1 MLKKFTREERSW
13 ILYDVAN
20 SAFVL
25 VVVTAIMPI
34 FFSDIAAANVDK
46 SVSTA
51 YWGFANSA
59 SSIILALIAPILG
72 VFADVKGKKKKF
84 FAFFFGFGLLFTLLL
99 PVVGRGDW
107 ILCVILFVSA
117 RVGWSGAN
125 IFYDSF
131 MTDVSCNDKMD
142 DLSTSGFGW
151 GYIGSV
157 VPFLPIIALKFLW
170 KSPGQT
176 GAISLQ
182 VARVSFLIVAVWWFL
197 FSLPMFKNVKQKHY
211 IEKSQHNIKDAFL
224 RLYETFKEIKQ
235 YKNIAIFL
243 LAYFFYIDG
252 VGTIISMSA
261 VYGRE
266 IGLSTTV
273 LLVAILMIQ
282 VVAFPF
288 AILFGKLSH
297 KFSPKKMI
305 FAGIYIYIIITL
317 LGFLLSF
324 ILNKNIQIAIFWIMA
339 FLVASSQGGIQALS
353 RSFYGK
359 IIPKEKS
366 SEFFGFFNIFGKFAA
381 ILGPSLVGIISL
393 VAGSSR
399 WGIIGLII
407 LFIIGA
413 IILRY
418 VEEPDDNK
426 IDE

>member
-1 MLKKFTREERSW
+1 MAKIFNREEKSW

-34 FFSDIAAANVDK
+34 FFSDIAASNMEK
-46 SVSTA
+46 SVTTF
-51 YWGFANSA
+51 YWGSANSL
-59 SSIILALIAPILG
+59 SSIILAIIAPILG
-72 VFADVKGKKKKF
+72 VFADVKGQKKKF
-84 FAFFFGFGLLFTLLL
+84 FAFFFGFGLILTLLL

-107 ILCVILFVSA
+107 ILCIILFVSA

-131 MTDVSCNDKMD
+131 ITDVTSDEKMD

-157 VPFLPIIALKFLW
+157 VPFLVIISLVFLW
-170 KSPGQT
+170 KQPGQT
-176 GAISLQ
+176 GTISLK
-182 VARVSFLIVAVWWFL
+182 VARVSFLIVGVWWFL
-197 FSLPMFKNVKQKHY
+197 FSIPLLKNVRQKHY
-211 IEKSQHNIKDAFL
+211 IEQSQHNIKDAFL
-224 RLYETFKEIKQ
+224 RLYKTFKEIKQ

-266 IGLSTTV
+266 IGLSIKV
-273 LLVAILMIQ
+273 LISAILMIQ

-297 KFSPKKMI
+297 KFTAKKMI
-305 FAGIYIYIIITL
+305 LIGICIYIIITIM
-317 LGFLLSF
+317 GFILSF
-324 ILNKNIQIAIFWIMA
+324 ISNKNIQIAIFWIMA

-353 RSFYGK
+353 RSFFGK

-366 SEFFGFFNIFGKFAA
+366 SEFFGFFNIFGKIAA

-393 VAGSSR
+393 VTGSSK
-399 WGIIGLII
+399 WGILGLIV
-407 LFIIGA
+407 LFITGA
-413 IILRY
+413 ILLRY
-418 VEEPDDNK
+418 VEEPEGNL
-426 IDE
+426 IG